1 MPWHEHK
8 YLTLSM
14 ARVSCGGEYSISGYA
29 GVGRQLLHDKP
40 LKDIFKNAVRQRF
53 IFGMP

>member
-1 MPWHEHK
+1 MVC
-8 YLTLSM
+8 SD
-14 ARVSCGGEYSISGYA
+14 GESSISRYA